1 MRIFGPVPSRRLGN
15 SLGIDL
21 CPYKTCTYDCI
32 YCELGRTTRLT
43 IKRRRFFSV
52 EEILKDFKTVNL
64 KNVDYITFTAS
75 GEPTLYK
82 GIDKVL
88 ERVKKI
94 TDIPKVLLTNGS
106 LFFLKSVRREVSN
119 FDIIMPNLDAVKKD
133 TFLKINRPHHLLELK
148 EIINGLKLL
157 RKEYKGK
164 IFLEILFVKG
174 FNDTDEEIKEM
185 KRVIEYL
192 SPDRVQLNTV
202 YRVGVEK
209 YARALNREELY
220 QIKNYFG
227 KSAEVVG
234 EYKKK
239 KEAIIKKRMIE
250 EIIKHRPITLSD
262 LKKLTGLSSDK
273 ISSILLDFFKENK
286 IVRKGRFYVWK
297 FNN

>member
-1 MRIFGPVPSRRLGN
+1 MRVFGPVPSRRLGN

-32 YCELGRTTRLT
+32 YCELGKTTRLT
-43 IKRRRFFSV
+43 VRRESFFSI
-52 EEILKDFKTVNL
+52 EEILKDFKSVNL

-75 GEPTLYK
+75 GEPTLFK
-82 GIDKVL
+82 GMDKVL
-88 ERVKKI
+88 DSIRKI
-94 TDIPKVLLTNGS
+94 TEIPKVLLTNGS
-106 LFFLKSVRREVSN
+106 LFFLKSVRKEVLG
-119 FDIIMPNLDAVKKD
+119 FDIIMPSLDAVREK
-133 TFLKINRPHHLLELK
+133 TFLKINRPHHLLKLK
-148 EIINGLKLL
+148 KIIKGLKLL
-157 RKEYKGK
+157 RREYKGK

-174 FNDTDEEIKEM
+174 FNDADEEIKEM

-202 YRVGVEK
+202 YRIGVER
-209 YARALNREELY
+209 YARALDREELY
-220 QIKNYFG
+220 QIKSYFG
-227 KSAEVVG
+227 ESAEVVG

-239 KEAIIKKRMIE
+239 KETIIKKRMIE

-273 ISSILLDFFKENK
+273 ISSILLEFLKEDK
-286 IVRKGRFYVWK
+286 IVKRGGFYVWK